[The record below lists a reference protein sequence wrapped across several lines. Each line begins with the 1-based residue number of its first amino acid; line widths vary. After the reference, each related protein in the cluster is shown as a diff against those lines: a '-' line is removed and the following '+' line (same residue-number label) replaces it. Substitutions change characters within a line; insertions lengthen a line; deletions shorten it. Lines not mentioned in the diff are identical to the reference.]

1 MTNNENF
8 KQIVA
13 RAYAHWCE
21 KKGVFI
27 ALEWLKR
34 EEITAEQKEEA
45 KKRLEEIQN
54 EKQKTYRKGQ
64 DFRLC
69 AMWSNRNDTD
79 FNNYRA
85 RADLITPDKKHR
97 FIEFMAYQPRNS
109 EKILF
114 NVDLCNKTME
124 AEYNEKVAEIREKN
138 KDKNFYSWSDEDR
151 EAYEKYSWQP
161 YYWEKKNDLK
171 EFLEWKTATKQTAL
185 DLINHLFGT
194 KFENLEILEDL
205 IPCDWQN
212 QSF

>member
-1 MTNNENF
+1 MKNNENF
-8 KQIVA
+8 RQIVA
-13 RAYAHWCE
+13 RAYAHGCE
-21 KKGVFI
+21 KRGVFI
-27 ALEWLKR
+27 ALEWLNR
-34 EEITAEQKEEA
+34 EEITAEQKAEA

-124 AEYNEKVAEIREKN
+124 AEYNDKVHEIRQRN
-138 KDKNFYSWSDEDR
+138 KDTIRQNRSDQDLKDW
-151 EAYEKYSWQP
+151 EKYTAQP
-161 YYWEKKNDLK
+161 YYWEKKDQVK
-171 EFLEWKTATKQTAL
+171 EFLEGKTATKQTAL